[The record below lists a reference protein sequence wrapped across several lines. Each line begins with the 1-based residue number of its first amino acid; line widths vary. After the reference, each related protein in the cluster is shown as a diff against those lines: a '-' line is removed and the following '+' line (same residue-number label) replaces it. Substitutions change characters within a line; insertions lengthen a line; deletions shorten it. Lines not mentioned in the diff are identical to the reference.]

1 VNSDNTQESKLKP
14 VLGLLDATAI
24 NVGAIVGAGIFIVT
38 GIAAGVAG
46 SAMIVSMLI
55 GSVVA
60 LFTALSFAELTA
72 WLPKEGSVYEFAY
85 QLVSPFVG
93 FLSGWMWILS
103 NTFAGA
109 AVSLGFAYYFT
120 ALFPIIPTNWLAAI
134 ICICFT
140 VLNFIGTRKSAL
152 LNNFLV
158 ATKILILM
166 FFFIFGLGY
175 INLSNFTPFEPLQV
189 GVLYGAYYMFFAY
202 GGFARVAVVAEEI
215 KDAKRNVPRAI
226 LISLGVSAA
235 IYILVGIVAIGLV
248 GAPTLSN
255 SNSPLIEAMS
265 TTGSATAVYII
276 SLGGL
281 IATAS
286 VLLTSILG
294 VSRVAY
300 AMSRRRD
307 LPQTFAKLHPKFNTP
322 YYSVWILG
330 ILMAFLVLFL
340 DLTKVVAISTFSTL
354 FYYCIANIAAL
365 RLREQNRLYPSIV
378 PILGIATCLV
388 FIVFIFFVSPQSLD
402 LGIAVLVGGTIYY
415 VAKMLSRRAHPQ
427 NEDVKDSVAG
437 NKLMT

>member
-1 VNSDNTQESKLKP
+1 MTEEKSQETKLKP

-46 SAMIVSMLI
+46 SAMIVSMI
-55 GSVVA
+55 VGSVVA
-60 LFTALSFAELTA
+60 LVTALSFSELTA

-93 FLSGWMWILS
+93 FLSGWMWVLS

-109 AVSLGFAYYFT
+109 AVALGFAYYFT
-120 ALFPIIPTNWLAAI
+120 ALFPSIPTKLVAVI
-134 ICICFT
+134 ICIGFT
-140 VLNFIGTRKSAL
+140 VLNAVGVRKSAL

-158 ATKILILM
+158 VTKVLILA
-166 FFFIFGLGY
+166 FFVIFGLNY
-175 INLSNFTPFEPLQV
+175 IKPTNFTPFEPLSV

-215 KDAKRNVPRAI
+215 KDAKRNVPKAI
-226 LISLGVSAA
+226 LISLVVSSI
-235 IYILVGIVAIGLV
+235 IYVLVGIVATGLV
-248 GAPTLSN
+248 GAPTLAD
-255 SNSPLIEAMS
+255 SNSPLTEAMS
-265 TTGSATAVYII
+265 ATGNTTATYII
-276 SLGGL
+276 SAGGM

-307 LPQTFAKLHPKFNTP
+307 LPQTFGKIHPKFDTP

-330 ILMAFLVLFL
+330 ILMMLLVLFV
-340 DLTKVVAISTFSTL
+340 DLTRVVAVSTFATL

-365 RLREQNRLYPSIV
+365 RLKRPYQLYPSIV
-378 PILGIATCLV
+378 PVLGIITCLV
-388 FIVFIFFVSPQSLD
+388 FMFYIFFISPTSLD
-402 LGIAVLVGGTIYY
+402 LGIAGLLIGAIYY
-415 VAKMLSRRAHPQ
+415 IAKTLSQKRTA
-427 NEDVKDSVAG
+427 
-437 NKLMT
+437 

>member
-1 VNSDNTQESKLKP
+1 VTEENSQETKLKP

-46 SAMIVSMLI
+46 SAMIASILI
-55 GSVVA
+55 GSVIA
-60 LFTALSFAELTA
+60 LFTALSFSELTA

-85 QLVSPFVG
+85 RLVSPFVG

-120 ALFPIIPTNWLAAI
+120 ALFPILPTNWVAAI
-134 ICICFT
+134 ICLIFT
-140 VLNFIGTRKSAL
+140 ALNYIGTRKSAL

-158 ATKILILM
+158 GTKILILI
-166 FFFIFGLGY
+166 FFVIFGLGY
-175 INLSNFTPFEPLQV
+175 INTANFTPFEPLQI

-226 LISLGVSAA
+226 LISLLVSTV
-235 IYILVGIVAIGLV
+235 IYVLVGTVAVGLV

-255 SNSPLIEAMS
+255 SNSPLNEAIS
-265 TTGSATAVYII
+265 ITGNTTGIYLI
-276 SLGGL
+276 SVGGL

-286 VLLTSILG
+286 VLLTQILG

-300 AMSRRRD
+300 AMSKRRD
-307 LPQTFAKLHPKFNTP
+307 MPKVFAKLHPKFDTP
-322 YYSVWILG
+322 YYSIWILG
-330 ILMAFLVLFL
+330 TIMALLVLFV
-340 DLTKVVAISTFSTL
+340 DLTKVVAISTFATL
-354 FYYCIANIAAL
+354 FYYSIANIAAL
-365 RLREQNRLYPSIV
+365 RLKGKSRLYPSIV
-378 PILGIATCLV
+378 PVLGIATCLV
-388 FIVFIFFVSPQSLD
+388 LLFFIFFTSPQTLD
-402 LGIAVLVGGTIYY
+402 FGVAGLAIGAIYY
-415 VAKMLSRRAHPQ
+415 IIAKKFQLRGKNPK
-427 NEDVKDSVAG
+427 N
-437 NKLMT
+437 